1 MATSNSTLA
10 AQSNHKSAENGFNL
24 HLGHLLFSDP
34 SRDRSGA
41 VVVANH
47 SDETAGIDAGD
58 LVRIDFT
65 ENKIYEG
72 LYVVTLDDGWIGYKF
87 FQRMPS
93 LHVREYDGMHAVT
106 PKMIE
111 RIKVVGKVKDIYRSK
126 SNAPSGNAAPL
137 AQPSVAEVAHG

>member
-1 MATSNSTLA
+1 MTRLSAQEAAGNS
-10 AQSNHKSAENGFNL
+10 FNL
-24 HLGHLLFSDP
+24 NLGRVLFSDP
-34 SRDRSGA
+34 QCDRSNA

-47 SDETAGIDAGD
+47 PDEPAGIEAGD

-65 ENKIYEG
+65 ENKIFEG
-72 LYVVTLDDGWIGYKF
+72 LYVITLDDGWIGYRF